1 MIGAR
6 GYRAMFFVAA
16 VSVASAEIAEGA
28 GKLLLNVVD
37 AEAGRML
44 PFRLHL
50 RTEKGVPVKLPKLP
64 NWHDHASVPGSVQ
77 LELFRGNYFFEIEH
91 GPEFENAT
99 GYFTIND
106 GADDEKTVTLK
117 RAADMP
123 KEGWWSGDLDVRRP
137 QRELEL
143 AMQADDVHVVPLTTW
158 SNRKSDWIKTPP
170 PKQVVVSYGDDRF
183 YHWLAGS
190 EDRTGGPIGLYN
202 LPRPASLPTLSKDL
216 LPLVAPLKEWK
227 AGNSGL
233 WIDVAHPNAWDLP
246 ILLAF
251 GLVDSYRVLPS
262 YLQRDKVAFV
272 PQGKPFDK
280 TMYLGNEGPA
290 RFAAD
295 VYFHI
300 LNAGFRIPPSAGSG
314 SGMAPNPLGYCRV
327 YVQLEKGDVSYDA
340 WWEGF
345 RRGRATVSN
354 GPLIR
359 PFANRLPPGGQ
370 FSAAE
375 GETVELDMSMNLT
388 TRDTID
394 YVEVIQNGRT
404 AHSVRLRD
412 WAKNGG
418 HFPPT
423 KFTESGWCLVQAR
436 CVLPKTYR
444 ATMSAPWYVVIG
456 GRERVSKVSAQF
468 FLDWLEERAG
478 ELKIADAGQKEA
490 AEAVIAEARA
500 FWKQR
505 LADANAP

>member
-190 EDRTGGPIGLYN
+190 EDRTGGADRSLQLAASGLVAD
-202 LPRPASLPTLSKDL
+202 LAERLAAVGRPAQGMESGELRTLDRRRPSQRL
-216 LPLVAPLKEWK
+216 GSA
-227 AGNSGL
+227 
-233 WIDVAHPNAWDLP
+233 
-246 ILLAF
+246 
-251 GLVDSYRVLPS
+251 DSV
-262 YLQRDKVAFV
+262 
-272 PQGKPFDK
+272 
-280 TMYLGNEGPA
+280 
-290 RFAAD
+290 
-295 VYFHI
+295 
-300 LNAGFRIPPSAGSG
+300 GFR
-314 SGMAPNPLGYCRV
+314 V
-327 YVQLEKGDVSYDA
+327 
-340 WWEGF
+340 
-345 RRGRATVSN
+345 
-354 GPLIR
+354 
-359 PFANRLPPGGQ
+359 GGLL
-370 FSAAE
+370 SRAAE
-375 GETVELDMSMNLT
+375 LFTARQSRICAAGETV
-388 TRDTID
+388 
-394 YVEVIQNGRT
+394 
-404 AHSVRLRD
+404 
-412 WAKNGG
+412 
-418 HFPPT
+418 
-423 KFTESGWCLVQAR
+423 
-436 CVLPKTYR
+436 
-444 ATMSAPWYVVIG
+444 
-456 GRERVSKVSAQF
+456 
-468 FLDWLEERAG
+468 
-478 ELKIADAGQKEA
+478 
-490 AEAVIAEARA
+490 
-500 FWKQR
+500 
-505 LADANAP
+505 